1 MRANQG
7 ASRPGVTGA
16 GLALIVAA
24 LLAACSVE
32 TNTGAEGGLEGAPED
47 AAAAA
52 ETFTI
57 EMFVSET
64 ERLYLITD
72 ASDGTRVAARIAEG
86 AATLIEPA
94 EARNLLA
101 ERQGVVGDA
110 PQETVTLGI
119 PGFSLRVQADDNTGS
134 TNDHARVSVE
144 VAGRQV
150 EVNATEATA
159 GGTEN
164 AQVRL
169 AGMSAADTREFI
181 VGEDEIDPG
190 LQQRMLDELGL

>member
-32 TNTGAEGGLEGAPED
+32 TNTGAEGGLEGAPEE
-47 AAAAA
+47 AAASA

-72 ASDGTRVAARIAEG
+72 ASDGTRVAARIADG
-86 AATLIEPA
+86 AATLLEPA

-110 PQETVTLGI
+110 PKETVTLGI

-190 LQQRMLDELGL
+190 LQQQMLDELGL